1 MNTQGRSRRFSLLA
15 TVVIAAAAIHLAVI
29 ALTLL
34 VTDRFAQA
42 DILLASFWI
51 LPVTWIA
58 VFLVGLVSASR
69 GTIRLLSVGP
79 GRVGGNNL
87 ASSWWIVALL
97 ALGGTLAGLIL
108 GYVVQD
114 ILGQYFIPC
123 HDLFGGDPPY
133 CAPWL
138 AIRPLLPWI
147 AAALSAT
154 LGWSMGLAVAH
165 RRLRQ
170 GK

>member
-1 MNTQGRSRRFSLLA
+1 MPAVGRTCLSQQRCDLGVNTQGRSRRFSLLA

-58 VFLVGLVSASR
+58 VFLVALVSASR

-79 GRVGGNNL
+79 GRVGGTTSPQVGGSSRSLPL
-87 ASSWWIVALL
+87 AERWRV
-97 ALGGTLAGLIL
+97 
-108 GYVVQD
+108 
-114 ILGQYFIPC
+114 
-123 HDLFGGDPPY
+123 
-133 CAPWL
+133 
-138 AIRPLLPWI
+138 
-147 AAALSAT
+147 
-154 LGWSMGLAVAH
+154 
-165 RRLRQ
+165 
-170 GK
+170 